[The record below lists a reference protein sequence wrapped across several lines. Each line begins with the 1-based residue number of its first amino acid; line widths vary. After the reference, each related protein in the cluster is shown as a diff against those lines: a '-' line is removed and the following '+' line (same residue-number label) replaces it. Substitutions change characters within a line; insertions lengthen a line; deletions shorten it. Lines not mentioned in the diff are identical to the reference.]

1 MREIVVIGIGAGNPQ
16 HITLEGISALRRSDV
31 VVALDKGD
39 IKDDLLGVR
48 REILNAHNP
57 DIPLIAVADPPR
69 DRNPQDYSAEVHRWH
84 DARAELLERTIIDNT
99 HPDGVAAFLVW
110 GDPSLYDSTLR
121 IIERFTEPMTVTVI
135 PGITAVQALTAAHK
149 ILLNRVGEEIVI
161 TTGRQVSEGARHRNC
176 VVMLDGGA
184 AWLEAANPHTYMWW
198 GAYVGTPHEV
208 LVHGYVSEIG
218 AELAERKKKLRAE
231 HGWIMDIYL
240 LRELDSSS

>member
-16 HITLEGISALRRSDV
+16 HITLEGVAALERADV

-39 IKDDLLGVR
+39 VKDDLMGVR
-48 REILNAHNP
+48 REILRAHNP
-57 DIPLIAVADPPR
+57 DIAVIAVADPPR
-69 DRNPQDYSAEVHRWH
+69 DRSPRDYAAEVHRWH
-84 DARAELLERTIIDNT
+84 DQRAQLLEDTIVENT
-99 HPDGVAAFLVW
+99 EPDGVAAFLVW

-121 IIERFTEPMTVTVI
+121 IIERFTTPVTVTVV

-161 TTGRQVSEGARHRNC
+161 TTGRNMAAGARHRNC

-184 AWLEAANPHTYMWW
+184 AWLESVTPHTYIWW
-198 GAYVGTPHEV
+198 GAYVGTPSEV
-208 LVHGYVSEIG
+208 LIHGYVSEIG
-218 AELAERKKKLRAE
+218 AELAELKKKLRAE